1 MNQSAPLTLDDP
13 GVQRFLSLSRVAHL
27 ATAGIDAAP
36 HAVPLCFWFDGDNF
50 YFVIDEK
57 PKRQTGLKLK
67 RMRNI
72 AANSRVALVIDHYEE
87 DWSQLAYVLVSGH
100 ASVVEDQEEYMLALR
115 HLRDKYPQYR
125 NMALTRETN
134 LMVRIEPARV
144 HIWGSR
150 FNESTAGSST
160 G

>member
-1 MNQSAPLTLDDP
+1 MNQPAPLTLDDP

-27 ATAGIDAAP
+27 ATATTGAVP
-36 HAVPLCFWFDGDNF
+36 HTVPLCFWFGGTNF

-57 PKRQTGLKLK
+57 PKRQTGFKLK

-72 AANSRVALVIDHYEE
+72 AANPQVALLIDHYEE
-87 DWSQLAYVLVSGH
+87 DWSQLAYVLVNGH
-100 ASVVEDQEEYMLALR
+100 GHVVEDQEEYLLALR

-125 NMALTRETN
+125 NMALTRENN
-134 LMVRIEPARV
+134 LMVRIDPVKV

-150 FNESTAGSST
+150 FTESGAGSVSV
-160 G
+160 